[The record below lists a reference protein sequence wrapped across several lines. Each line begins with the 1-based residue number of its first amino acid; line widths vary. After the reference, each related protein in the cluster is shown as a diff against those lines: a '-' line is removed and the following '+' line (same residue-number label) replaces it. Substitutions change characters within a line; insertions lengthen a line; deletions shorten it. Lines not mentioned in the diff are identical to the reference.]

1 MNESVIKKAVDA
13 GWISFPAKVESESN
27 RSILSTADQFNAR
40 RAWKLWNSG
49 YGLDYVAK
57 AIGVKKQ
64 AIKYLINN
72 GKP

>member
-13 GWISFPAKVESESN
+13 GWISFPAKVEAESN
-27 RSILSTADQFNAR
+27 RRILSTADQFNAR

-57 AIGVKKQ
+57 AIGVKKH
-64 AIKYLINN
+64 AIKYLIDN